1 MIEVTYP
8 CKEQSHQPPQELRT
22 FTVPGMLSAFKS
34 IHSFISSLNQFDEL
48 GIITVLIIQVR
59 KIKYRKVK

>member
-8 CKEQSHQPPQELRT
+8 WKEQSHQPPQERRT
-22 FTVPGMLSAFKS
+22 FCTRYAQCLYLF
-34 IHSFISSLNQFDEL
+34 IHSSLNQFDEL
-48 GIITVLIIQVR
+48 GIITVLIIQMR